1 MQALAAA
8 IEEHPE
14 ALLVAGGT
22 QVMRSPARHVG
33 GRAVICLKSV
43 DLLGRVSRSQRHLD
57 IGATATLSR
66 VLSIGPRVVP
76 RALFAA
82 LKATASPTVRVL
94 ATLGGNVCA
103 PGVEHTALAALAA
116 LDAAIEL
123 RRGASARSVPA
134 VLFWR
139 GSNDRAIQAGEV
151 LSRVRVPLADLD
163 FEEYAEQSVHWR
175 GVVGRVGFAAVAG
188 VHKDAVEEL
197 RLCICSPWFGTLRFG
212 DFEAAC
218 VGVRLPLRDRTSDD
232 LLTVL
237 KRAVAQRLGAPMP
250 EIVPFLAPVLLQVE
264 SILQSLSRGG
274 SPRETRLAPSRPG
287 LRLTPSYR
295 DQGPDRDQGEA

>member
-1 MQALAAA
+1 VTVLEPPNMQALAAA

-33 GRAVICLKSV
+33 GRAIICLRSV
-43 DLLGRVSRSQRHLD
+43 EALGRVSRSQRFLD

-103 PGVEHTALAALAA
+103 LGVEHTALAALAA
-116 LDAAIEL
+116 LDASIEL
-123 RRGASARSVPA
+123 RRGASVRTVPA
-134 VLFWR
+134 TLFWR

-163 FEEYAEQSVHWR
+163 FEEYAEQSVHWH
-175 GVVGRVGFAAVAG
+175 GVAGRVGFAAVAG
-188 VHKDAVEEL
+188 VYKDAVEEF
-197 RLCICSPWFGTLRFG
+197 RLCVSSPWFGTLRFA
-212 DFEAAC
+212 DFETAC
-218 VGVRLPLRDRTSDD
+218 AGVRLPLRDGVSDE
-232 LLTVL
+232 LLAVL
-237 KRAVAQRLGAPMP
+237 KRTAAQRLGAPMP
-250 EIVPFLAPVLLQVE
+250 ETAPLLGPILLQAE
-264 SILQSLSRGG
+264 RILGLLSRGG
-274 SPRETRLAPSRPG
+274 SGRDSRRWAPPPGARPN
-287 LRLTPSYR
+287 R
-295 DQGPDRDQGEA
+295 DRVKA